1 MHNSEDLKL
10 LKTKGYTI
18 INLPNKN
25 YLIQVRAI
33 ILNEMNS
40 ILKTNISDIEKMR
53 SLVGSLN
60 LKSLD
65 KIRNLKL
72 KGLSEKLIKAV
83 GNKTKIV
90 GKDLLYLQRYPHLNL
105 NIANINESKTV
116 SHNEIMSGHSP
127 NTVVC
132 WIPFHD
138 IIDESGLYVLEK
150 NKSMELYNTTNN
162 FKKIFPTDNEL
173 SELIPKCLKMKF
185 GKAILFNSISH
196 HGAKNHNKKK
206 ARISIDIRFQDIQ
219 YPLFEKNLDYFKVF
233 NLKKEPI

>member
-1 MHNSEDLKL
+1 MHNSEDLRL

-105 NIANINESKTV
+105 NIANINESKTFNKII
-116 SHNEIMSGHSP
+116 SYQSAGSKPLTNFLATLFHKYCPNKAHNIITKNIVKIYDSASAITSSILGFTYTTSLLGS
-127 NTVVC
+127 NVVPG
-132 WIPFHD
+132 W
-138 IIDESGLYVLEK
+138 
-150 NKSMELYNTTNN
+150 
-162 FKKIFPTDNEL
+162 
-173 SELIPKCLKMKF
+173 
-185 GKAILFNSISH
+185 
-196 HGAKNHNKKK
+196 
-206 ARISIDIRFQDIQ
+206 
-219 YPLFEKNLDYFKVF
+219 
-233 NLKKEPI
+233 